1 MALLDGMTRKCPP
14 GTDKSM
20 TVPKGSVNDSPV
32 RTGPA
37 PSPKSLGP
45 RTA

>member
-1 MALLDGMTRKCPP
+1 MLKDGLKRDLPP

-20 TVPKGSVNDSPV
+20 TSPPGRVNDNST
-32 RTGPA
+32 RSGPA
-37 PSPKSLGP
+37 PTPKSLGP

>member
-1 MALLDGMTRKCPP
+1 MLKDGLKRDLPP

-20 TVPKGSVNDSPV
+20 TVPPGRVNDSPT
-32 RTGPA
+32 RSGPA
-37 PSPKSLGP
+37 KSPKSLGP